1 MIPFPPIAVLKF
13 WREALIVG
21 LVLAVGF
28 QQVRVANERADHQ
41 KTKAGH
47 AVVLQD
53 LANKTLAAY
62 KAVVADD
69 EARKKAVA
77 SLDEK
82 HTKELND
89 EKAKLEKLHSDVRSG
104 RVGLRVN
111 ATCTPTAG
119 TDVPPAASATSEA
132 DAPTPRLT
140 DSAQRDYF
148 TLRAGATTSTKQI
161 EGLQDYIREVCLR

>member
-1 MIPFPPIAVLKF
+1 MIGLLKF

-21 LVLAVGF
+21 LVLAVAG
-28 QQVRVANERADHQ
+28 QQVRVVGEKSAHQ
-41 KTKAGH
+41 KTKADN
-47 AVVLQD
+47 AEVLRV
-53 LANKTLAAY
+53 LADKTLKAY
-62 KAVVADD
+62 QAVVAED

-77 SLDEK
+77 ALDAK

-89 EKAKLEKLHSDVRSG
+89 EKAKLEKLRADVAAG

-119 TDVPPAASATSEA
+119 TDVPPAASATSVV
-132 DAPTPRLT
+132 DATGPRLT

-148 TLRAGATTSTKQI
+148 TLRAGIETSRKQI
-161 EGLQDYIREVCLR
+161 EGLQDYVRGVCLK